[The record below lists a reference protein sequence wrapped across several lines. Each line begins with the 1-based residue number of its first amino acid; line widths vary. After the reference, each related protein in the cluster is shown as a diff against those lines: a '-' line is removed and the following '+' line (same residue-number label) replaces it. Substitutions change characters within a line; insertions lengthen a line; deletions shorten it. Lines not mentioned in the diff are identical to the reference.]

1 MRKQSKNEL
10 RQSKKKMKRQY
21 LWALPVAA
29 LFTLSSCS
37 NDDTVP
43 ENKGKQNV
51 VPAGMTEFAVDD
63 GTTRTMGVYTGSGI
77 DFYWTRG
84 DKLWIN
90 NTAVTPPL
98 VQSSKD
104 DITDKAATAKFYFAG
119 TYNAQSYPVRYTG
132 NGNNVG
138 DKVTIKS
145 EQKQETPNDGTHVG
159 TDGDCGTATATRG
172 ADGKYHF
179 TLSHKASYITFI
191 PYYSYEFAEDVKVTQ
206 IKITAD
212 EVLAGEFNFD
222 DNGLDLT
229 SRTTVGNPKKSITL
243 KLKDDNDN
251 NGFSIPTS
259 PNHTKNAAIMVLAPG
274 TYHNFTVEYRLY
286 DQKTLVY
293 GTVSKNYGEVTFQP
307 GRNKKVEANLPVPH
321 YSSDR
326 YYMWDA
332 TAGQHAWKGFE
343 GSQPIL
349 KGKIG
354 DNYPKSDSD
363 PRWFNPVMFP
373 TSATR
378 STAKCPNA
386 NEILWYTLHGDPHW
400 DPSIWSIMKHL
411 YAGGMWLKK
420 LNVIAKD
427 QNKTL
432 QDLKAAAPGGTNYT
446 KVYPAIPKLY
456 ERYNINNEKIKVGK
470 PTDTSKYIL
479 LPLFGFYY
487 TGTTYSGS
495 TINGY
500 SGKGELRVIG
510 LRGYYWSSTPRPDMN
525 LNGYNMYVD
534 RSKVHAGYGD
544 RTNAHCLWPE

>member
-1 MRKQSKNEL
+1 
-10 RQSKKKMKRQY
+10 MKRQY

-206 IKITAD
+206 IKVTAD
-212 EVLAGEFNFD
+212 KPMAGTYDFD
-222 DNGLDLT
+222 DAGIITDNAT
-229 SRTTVGNPKKSITL
+229 STSTSITL
-243 KLKDDNDN
+243 TLNGGGN
-251 NGFSIPTS
+251 NGFIIPKTAS
-259 PNHTKNAAIMVLAPG
+259 YAANAAIMVLAPG
-274 TYHNFTVEYRLY
+274 VYNNFTVEYTLY
-286 DQKTLVY
+286 DQVTHVS
-293 GTVSKNYGEVTFQP
+293 GTVSKNYGKLYFYA
-307 GRNKKVEANLPVPH
+307 GKNKKVEADLPVPH

-332 TAGQHAWKGFE
+332 AIGQHAWKNHE
-343 GSQPIL
+343 SSQPIL
-349 KGKIG
+349 FDQVGE
-354 DNYPKSDSD
+354 NYPKLDSD

>member
-1 MRKQSKNEL
+1 
-10 RQSKKKMKRQY
+10 MKRQY

-63 GTTRTMGVYTGSGI
+63 GTTRTMGVYTGSRI

-104 DITDKAATAKFYFAG
+104 DITDKAATAKFYFDG

-145 EQKQETPNDGTHVG
+145 EQKQAIPNDGTHIG

-179 TLSHKASYITFI
+179 TLSHKASYITFV

-243 KLKDDNDN
+243 KLKDDSDN

-293 GTVSKNYGEVTFQP
+293 GTVSKNYGEVTFYE
-307 GRNKKVEANLPVPH
+307 GKNKKVEANLPVPH

-332 TAGQHAWKGFE
+332 AIGQHTWKGFE
-343 GSQPIL
+343 SSQPIL
-349 KGKIG
+349 NDEI
-354 DNYPKSDSD
+354 DSHYPKISSDA
-363 PRWFNPVMFP
+363 RWYNPVMHP
-373 TSATR
+373 ATASRSA
-378 STAKCPNA
+378 KDCPNA
-386 NEILWYTLHGDPHW
+386 NEFLWYLMYGEPHW

-411 YAGGMWLKK
+411 YDGGMWLKK
-420 LNVIAKD
+420 LSVIAKD
-427 QNKTL
+427 QHKTL
-432 QDLKAAAPGGTNYT
+432 QELKAAAPGGTNYT
-446 KVYPAIPKLY
+446 TNNPSAPKIY
-456 ERYNINNEKIKVGK
+456 DAYVKDNTNIKLGK
-470 PTDTSKYIL
+470 PTNSSDYIF
-479 LPLFGFYY
+479 LPTFGYY
-487 TGTTYSGS
+487 LAGTGKLTFLGRY
-495 TINGY
+495 
-500 SGKGELRVIG
+500 
-510 LRGYYWSSTPRPDMN
+510 GYYWSSTPRPDGGLNAYN
-525 LNGYNMYVD
+525 LYIRRD
-534 RSKVHAGYGD
+534 KVHVGYGD

>member
-1 MRKQSKNEL
+1 MRKQSKNKL

-21 LWALPVAA
+21 LWALPVVA

-63 GTTRTMGVYTGSGI
+63 GTTRTMGVYTGSRI

-104 DITDKAATAKFYFAG
+104 DITDKAATAKFYFDG

-145 EQKQETPNDGTHVG
+145 EQKQAIPNDGTHIG

-179 TLSHKASYITFI
+179 TLSHKASYITFV

-243 KLKDDNDN
+243 KLKDDSDN

-293 GTVSKNYGEVTFQP
+293 GTVSKNYGEVTFYE
-307 GRNKKVEANLPVPH
+307 GKNKKVEANLPVPH

-332 TAGQHAWKGFE
+332 AIGQHTWKGFE
-343 GSQPIL
+343 SSQPIL
-349 KGKIG
+349 NDEI
-354 DNYPKSDSD
+354 DSHYPKISSDA
-363 PRWFNPVMFP
+363 RWYNPVMHP
-373 TSATR
+373 ATASRSA
-378 STAKCPNA
+378 KDCPNA
-386 NEILWYTLHGDPHW
+386 NEFLWYLMYGEPHW

-411 YAGGMWLKK
+411 YDGGMWLKK
-420 LNVIAKD
+420 LSVIAKD
-427 QNKTL
+427 QHKTL
-432 QDLKAAAPGGTNYT
+432 QELKAAAPGGTNYT
-446 KVYPAIPKLY
+446 TNNPSAPKIY
-456 ERYNINNEKIKVGK
+456 DAYVKDNTNIKLGK
-470 PTDTSKYIL
+470 PTNSSDYIF
-479 LPLFGFYY
+479 LPTFGYY
-487 TGTTYSGS
+487 LAGTGKLTFLGRY
-495 TINGY
+495 
-500 SGKGELRVIG
+500 
-510 LRGYYWSSTPRPDMN
+510 GYYWSSTPRPDGGLNAYN
-525 LNGYNMYVD
+525 LYIRRD
-534 RSKVHAGYGD
+534 KVHVGYGD

>member
-1 MRKQSKNEL
+1 MRKQSKNKL

-21 LWALPVAA
+21 LWALPVVA

-43 ENKGKQNV
+43 ENKGKQSV
-51 VPAGMTEFAVDD
+51 VSAGMTEFAVDD
-63 GTTRTMGVYTGSGI
+63 GTTRTMGVYTGSRI

-145 EQKQETPNDGTHVG
+145 EQKQATPNDGTHIG

-229 SRTTVGNPKKSITL
+229 SRTTVDNPKKSITL
-243 KLKDDNDN
+243 KLKDDSDN

-293 GTVSKNYGEVTFQP
+293 GTVSKNYGEVTFYE
-307 GRNKKVEANLPVPH
+307 GKNKKVEANLPVPH

-332 TAGQHAWKGFE
+332 AIGQHTWKGFE
-343 GSQPIL
+343 SSQPIL
-349 KGKIG
+349 NDEI
-354 DNYPKSDSD
+354 DSHYPKISSDA
-363 PRWFNPVMFP
+363 RWYNPVMHP
-373 TSATR
+373 ATASRSA
-378 STAKCPNA
+378 KDCPNA
-386 NEILWYTLHGDPHW
+386 NEFLWYLMYGEPHW

-411 YAGGMWLKK
+411 YDGGMWLKK
-420 LNVIAKD
+420 LSVIAKD
-427 QNKTL
+427 QHKTL
-432 QDLKAAAPGGTNYT
+432 QELKAAAPGETDYT
-446 KVYPAIPKLY
+446 KNNPSAPKIY
-456 ERYNINNEKIKVGK
+456 DAYVKDNTNIKLGK
-470 PTDTSKYIL
+470 PTNSSDYIF
-479 LPLFGFYY
+479 LPTFGYY
-487 TGTTYSGS
+487 LAGTGKLTFLGRY
-495 TINGY
+495 
-500 SGKGELRVIG
+500 
-510 LRGYYWSSTPRPDMN
+510 GYYWSSTPRPDGGLNAYN
-525 LNGYNMYVD
+525 LYIRRD
-534 RSKVHAGYGD
+534 KVHVGYGD

>member
-1 MRKQSKNEL
+1 
-10 RQSKKKMKRQY
+10 MKRQY

-84 DKLWIN
+84 DKLWVN

-104 DITDKAATAKFYFAG
+104 DITDKAATAKFYFDG

-179 TLSHKASYITFI
+179 TLSHKASYITFV

-206 IKITAD
+206 IKVTAD
-212 EVLAGEFNFD
+212 KPMAGTYDFD
-222 DNGLDLT
+222 DAGIITDNAT
-229 SRTTVGNPKKSITL
+229 STSTSITL
-243 KLKDDNDN
+243 TLNGGGN
-251 NGFSIPTS
+251 NGFIIPKTAS
-259 PNHTKNAAIMVLAPG
+259 YAANAAIMVLAPG
-274 TYHNFTVEYRLY
+274 VYNNFTVEYTLY
-286 DQKTLVY
+286 DQVTHVS
-293 GTVSKNYGEVTFQP
+293 GTVSKNYGKLYFYA
-307 GRNKKVEANLPVPH
+307 GKNKKVEADLPVPH

-349 KGKIG
+349 NGKIG

-432 QDLKAAAPGGTNYT
+432 QDLKAA
-446 KVYPAIPKLY
+446 
-456 ERYNINNEKIKVGK
+456 
-470 PTDTSKYIL
+470 D
-479 LPLFGFYY
+479 
-487 TGTTYSGS
+487 
-495 TINGY
+495 
-500 SGKGELRVIG
+500 
-510 LRGYYWSSTPRPDMN
+510 
-525 LNGYNMYVD
+525 
-534 RSKVHAGYGD
+534 
-544 RTNAHCLWPE
+544 

>member
-1 MRKQSKNEL
+1 MRKQSKNKL

-63 GTTRTMGVYTGSGI
+63 GTTRTMGVYTGSRI

-179 TLSHKASYITFI
+179 TLSHKASYITFV

-243 KLKDDNDN
+243 KLKDDSDN

-293 GTVSKNYGEVTFQP
+293 GTVSKNYGEVTFYE
-307 GRNKKVEANLPVPH
+307 GKNKKVEANLPVPH

-332 TAGQHAWKGFE
+332 AIGQHTWKGFE
-343 GSQPIL
+343 SSQPIL
-349 KGKIG
+349 NDEI
-354 DNYPKSDSD
+354 DSHYPKISSDA
-363 PRWFNPVMFP
+363 RWYNPVMHP
-373 TSATR
+373 ATASRSA
-378 STAKCPNA
+378 KDCPNA
-386 NEILWYTLHGDPHW
+386 NEFLWYLMYGEPHW

-411 YAGGMWLKK
+411 YDGGMWLKK
-420 LNVIAKD
+420 LSVIAKD
-427 QNKTL
+427 QHKTL
-432 QDLKAAAPGGTNYT
+432 QELKAAAPGGTNYT
-446 KVYPAIPKLY
+446 TNNPSAPKIY
-456 ERYNINNEKIKVGK
+456 DAYVKDNTNIKLGK
-470 PTDTSKYIL
+470 PTNSSDYIF
-479 LPLFGFYY
+479 LPTFGYY
-487 TGTTYSGS
+487 LAGTGKLTFLGRY
-495 TINGY
+495 
-500 SGKGELRVIG
+500 
-510 LRGYYWSSTPRPDMN
+510 GYYWSSTPRPDGGLNAYN
-525 LNGYNMYVD
+525 LYIRRD
-534 RSKVHAGYGD
+534 KVHVGYGD

>member
-1 MRKQSKNEL
+1 
-10 RQSKKKMKRQY
+10 MKRQY

-84 DKLWIN
+84 DKLWVN

-104 DITDKAATAKFYFAG
+104 DITDKAATAKFYFDG

-145 EQKQETPNDGTHVG
+145 EQKQATPNDGTHIG

-179 TLSHKASYITFI
+179 TLSHKASYITFV

-206 IKITAD
+206 IKVTAD
-212 EVLAGEFNFD
+212 KPMAGTYDFD
-222 DNGLDLT
+222 DAGIITDNAT
-229 SRTTVGNPKKSITL
+229 STSTSITL
-243 KLKDDNDN
+243 TLNGGGN
-251 NGFSIPTS
+251 NGFIIPKTAS
-259 PNHTKNAAIMVLAPG
+259 YAANAAIMVLAPG
-274 TYHNFTVEYRLY
+274 VYNNFTVEYTLY
-286 DQKTLVY
+286 DQVTHVS
-293 GTVSKNYGEVTFQP
+293 GTVSKNYGKLYFYA
-307 GRNKKVEANLPVPH
+307 GKNKKVEADLPVPH

-332 TAGQHAWKGFE
+332 AIGQHAWKNHE
-343 GSQPIL
+343 SSQPIL
-349 KGKIG
+349 FDQVGE
-354 DNYPKSDSD
+354 NYPKLDSD

-427 QNKTL
+427 QNMTL
-432 QDLKAAAPGGTNYT
+432 QDLKATAPGGTDYT

-500 SGKGELRVIG
+500 SGKGKLRVIG

>member
-1 MRKQSKNEL
+1 MRKQSKNKL

-21 LWALPVAA
+21 LWALPVVA

-51 VPAGMTEFAVDD
+51 VPAEMTEFAVDD
-63 GTTRTMGVYTGSGI
+63 GTTRTMGVYTGSRI

-104 DITDKAATAKFYFAG
+104 DITDKAATAKFYFDG

-138 DKVTIKS
+138 DRVTIKS
-145 EQKQETPNDGTHVG
+145 EQKQATPNDGTHIG

-212 EVLAGEFNFD
+212 EVLSGEFNFD

-243 KLKDDNDN
+243 KLKDDSDN

-293 GTVSKNYGEVTFQP
+293 GTVSKNYGKVTFYE
-307 GRNKKVEANLPVPH
+307 GKNKKVEANLPVPH

-332 TAGQHAWKGFE
+332 AIGQHTWKDFE
-343 GSQPIL
+343 SSQPIL
-349 KGKIG
+349 NDEI
-354 DNYPKSDSD
+354 DSHYPKISSDA
-363 PRWFNPVMFP
+363 RWYNPVMHP
-373 TSATR
+373 ATASRSA
-378 STAKCPNA
+378 KDCPNA
-386 NEILWYTLHGDPHW
+386 NEFLWYLMYGEPHW

-411 YAGGMWLKK
+411 YDGGMWLKK
-420 LNVIAKD
+420 LSVIAKD
-427 QNKTL
+427 QHKTL
-432 QDLKAAAPGGTNYT
+432 QELKAAAPGGTNYT
-446 KVYPAIPKLY
+446 TNNPSAPKIY
-456 ERYNINNEKIKVGK
+456 DAYVKDNTNIKLGK
-470 PTDTSKYIL
+470 PTNSSDYIF
-479 LPLFGFYY
+479 LPTFGYY
-487 TGTTYSGS
+487 LAGTGKLTFLGRY
-495 TINGY
+495 
-500 SGKGELRVIG
+500 
-510 LRGYYWSSTPRPDMN
+510 GYYWSSTPRPDGGLNAYN
-525 LNGYNMYVD
+525 LYIQRD
-534 RSKVHAGYGD
+534 KVHVGYGD

>member
-1 MRKQSKNEL
+1 
-10 RQSKKKMKRQY
+10 MKLQY

-29 LFTLSSCS
+29 LLTLASCS
-37 NDDTVP
+37 NDDTIP
-43 ENKGKQNV
+43 ENDGKQNV
-51 VPAGMTEFAVDD
+51 AQDEVPAGMTEFAAEEVSQD
-63 GTTRTMGVYTGSGI
+63 GTTRTMGVYSGSGI
-77 DFYWTRG
+77 KFYWTLG

-119 TYNAQSYPVRYTG
+119 QYDAASYPVRYTG
-132 NGNNVG
+132 NGNTAG

-145 EQKQETPNDGTHVG
+145 EQKQVNPNDGSHIGV
-159 TDGDCGTATATRG
+159 DGDCGTATATRG

-212 EVLAGEFNFD
+212 EVLSGEFNFD

-243 KLKDDNDN
+243 KLKDDSDN

-259 PNHTKNAAIMVLAPG
+259 SNHTKNAAIMVLAPG

-293 GTVSKNYGEVTFQP
+293 GTVSKNYGEVTFYE
-307 GRNKKVEANLPVPH
+307 GKNKKVEADLPVPH

-332 TAGQHAWKGFE
+332 AIGQHTWKGFE
-343 GSQPIL
+343 SSQPIL
-349 KGKIG
+349 NDEI
-354 DNYPKSDSD
+354 DSHYPKISSDA
-363 PRWFNPVMFP
+363 RWYNPVMHP
-373 TSATR
+373 ATASRSA
-378 STAKCPNA
+378 KDCPNA
-386 NEILWYTLHGDPHW
+386 NEFLWYLMYGEPHW

-411 YAGGMWLKK
+411 YDGGMWLKK
-420 LNVIAKD
+420 LSVIAKD
-427 QNKTL
+427 QHKTL
-432 QDLKAAAPGGTNYT
+432 QELKAAAPGGTNYT
-446 KVYPAIPKLY
+446 TNNPSAPKIY
-456 ERYNINNEKIKVGK
+456 EAYVKDNTNIKLGK
-470 PTDTSKYIL
+470 PTNSSDYIF
-479 LPLFGFYY
+479 LPTFGYY
-487 TGTTYSGS
+487 LAGTGKLTFLGRY
-495 TINGY
+495 
-500 SGKGELRVIG
+500 
-510 LRGYYWSSTPRPDMN
+510 GYYWSSTPRPDGGLNAYN
-525 LNGYNMYVD
+525 LYVQRD
-534 RSKVHAGYGD
+534 KVHVGYGD

>member
-1 MRKQSKNEL
+1 MRKQSKNKL

-21 LWALPVAA
+21 LWALPVVA

-43 ENKGKQNV
+43 ENKGKQSV

-63 GTTRTMGVYTGSGI
+63 GTTRTMGVYTGSRI

-145 EQKQETPNDGTHVG
+145 EQKQATPNDGTHVG

-206 IKITAD
+206 IKVTAD
-212 EVLAGEFNFD
+212 KPMAGTYDFD
-222 DNGLDLT
+222 DAGIITDNAT
-229 SRTTVGNPKKSITL
+229 STSTSITL
-243 KLKDDNDN
+243 TLNGGGN
-251 NGFSIPTS
+251 NGFIIPKTAS
-259 PNHTKNAAIMVLAPG
+259 YAANAAIMVLAPG
-274 TYHNFTVEYRLY
+274 VYNNFTVEYTLY
-286 DQKTLVY
+286 DQVTHVS
-293 GTVSKNYGEVTFQP
+293 GTVSKNYGKLYFYA
-307 GRNKKVEANLPVPH
+307 GKNKKVEADLPVPH

-332 TAGQHAWKGFE
+332 AIGQHAWKNHE
-343 GSQPIL
+343 SSQPIL
-349 KGKIG
+349 FDQVGE
-354 DNYPKSDSD
+354 NYPKLDSD

-427 QNKTL
+427 QNMTL
-432 QDLKAAAPGGTNYT
+432 QDLKAAAPGGTDYT

-456 ERYNINNEKIKVGK
+456 EKYNINNEKIKVGK

-500 SGKGELRVIG
+500 SGKGKLRVIG

>member
-1 MRKQSKNEL
+1 
-10 RQSKKKMKRQY
+10 MKRQY

-84 DKLWIN
+84 DKLWVN

-212 EVLAGEFNFD
+212 EVLSGEFNFD

-243 KLKDDNDN
+243 KLKDDSDN

-332 TAGQHAWKGFE
+332 AIGQHTWKGFE
-343 GSQPIL
+343 SSQPIL
-349 KGKIG
+349 NDEI
-354 DNYPKSDSD
+354 DSHYPKISSDA
-363 PRWFNPVMFP
+363 RWYNPVMHP
-373 TSATR
+373 ATASRSA
-378 STAKCPNA
+378 KDCPNA
-386 NEILWYTLHGDPHW
+386 NEFLWYLMYGEPHW

-411 YAGGMWLKK
+411 YDGGMWLKK
-420 LNVIAKD
+420 LSVIAKD
-427 QNKTL
+427 QHKTL
-432 QDLKAAAPGGTNYT
+432 QELKAAAPGGTNYT
-446 KVYPAIPKLY
+446 TNNPSAPKIY
-456 ERYNINNEKIKVGK
+456 DAYVKDNTNIKLGK
-470 PTDTSKYIL
+470 PTNSSDYIF
-479 LPLFGFYY
+479 LPTFGYY
-487 TGTTYSGS
+487 LAGTGKLTFLGRY
-495 TINGY
+495 
-500 SGKGELRVIG
+500 
-510 LRGYYWSSTPRPDMN
+510 GYYWSSTPRPDGGLNAYN
-525 LNGYNMYVD
+525 LYIRRD
-534 RSKVHAGYGD
+534 KVHVGYGD

>member
-1 MRKQSKNEL
+1 MRKQSKNKL

-63 GTTRTMGVYTGSGI
+63 GTTRTMGVYTGSRI

-179 TLSHKASYITFI
+179 TLSHKASYITFV

-206 IKITAD
+206 IKVTAD
-212 EVLAGEFNFD
+212 KPMAGTYDFD
-222 DNGLDLT
+222 DAGIITDNAT
-229 SRTTVGNPKKSITL
+229 STSTSITL
-243 KLKDDNDN
+243 TLNGGGN
-251 NGFSIPTS
+251 NGFIIPKTAS
-259 PNHTKNAAIMVLAPG
+259 YAANAAIMVLAPG
-274 TYHNFTVEYRLY
+274 VYNNFTVEYTLY
-286 DQKTLVY
+286 DQVTHVS
-293 GTVSKNYGEVTFQP
+293 GTVSKNYGKLYFYA
-307 GRNKKVEANLPVPH
+307 GKNKKVEADLPVPH

-332 TAGQHAWKGFE
+332 AIGQHAWKNHE
-343 GSQPIL
+343 SSQPIL
-349 KGKIG
+349 FDQVGE
-354 DNYPKSDSD
+354 NYPKLDSD

-427 QNKTL
+427 QNMTL
-432 QDLKAAAPGGTNYT
+432 QDLKAAAPGGTDYT

-456 ERYNINNEKIKVGK
+456 EKYNINNEKIKVGK

-500 SGKGELRVIG
+500 SGKGKLRVIG

-544 RTNAHCLWPE
+544 PTNAHCLWPE

>member
-1 MRKQSKNEL
+1 MRKQSKNKL

-21 LWALPVAA
+21 LWALPVVA

-63 GTTRTMGVYTGSGI
+63 GTTRTMGVYTGSRI

-104 DITDKAATAKFYFAG
+104 DITDKAATAKFYFDG

-179 TLSHKASYITFI
+179 TLSHKASYITFV

-206 IKITAD
+206 IKVTAD
-212 EVLAGEFNFD
+212 KPMAGTYDFD
-222 DNGLDLT
+222 DAGIITDNAT
-229 SRTTVGNPKKSITL
+229 STSTSITL
-243 KLKDDNDN
+243 TLNGGGN
-251 NGFSIPTS
+251 NGFIIPKTAS
-259 PNHTKNAAIMVLAPG
+259 YAANAAIMVLAPG
-274 TYHNFTVEYRLY
+274 VYNNFTVEYTLY
-286 DQKTLVY
+286 DQVTHVS
-293 GTVSKNYGEVTFQP
+293 GTVSKNYGKLYFYA
-307 GRNKKVEANLPVPH
+307 GKNKKVEADLPVPH

-332 TAGQHAWKGFE
+332 AIGQHAWKNHE
-343 GSQPIL
+343 SSQPIL
-349 KGKIG
+349 FDQVGE
-354 DNYPKSDSD
+354 NYPKLDSD

-427 QNKTL
+427 QNMTL
-432 QDLKAAAPGGTNYT
+432 QDLKAAAPGGTDYT

-495 TINGY
+495 TINSY

-510 LRGYYWSSTPRPDMN
+510 QRGYYWSSTPRPDMN

>member
-1 MRKQSKNEL
+1 
-10 RQSKKKMKRQY
+10 MKRQY

-84 DKLWIN
+84 DKLWVN

-145 EQKQETPNDGTHVG
+145 EQKQATPNDGTHVG

-191 PYYSYEFAEDVKVTQ
+191 PYYSHEFANDVKVTQ
-206 IKITAD
+206 IKVTAD
-212 EVLAGEFNFD
+212 EVLAGKFDFD
-222 DNGLDLT
+222 DNGIVRT
-229 SRTTVGNPKKSITL
+229 RTTPGDPRKSITL
-243 KLKDDNDN
+243 KLKDDTDTD
-251 NGFSIPTS
+251 GFSIPIS
-259 PNHTKNAAIMVLAPG
+259 PDYTKNAAIMVLAPG
-274 TYHNFTVEYRLY
+274 TYNNFTVEYSLY
-286 DQKTLVY
+286 DQATKVF
-293 GTVSKNYGEVTFQP
+293 GTVSKNYGTITFHV
-307 GRNKKVEANLPVPH
+307 GKNKKVEANLPVPH

-332 TAGQHAWKGFE
+332 AVGQHSWKGFE
-343 GSQPIL
+343 SSQPIL
-349 KGKIG
+349 NSQVS
-354 DNYPKSDSD
+354 DNYPKLDTDS
-363 PRWFNPVMFP
+363 RWFNPIPHP

-378 STAKCPNA
+378 SAVNCPNA
-386 NEILWYTLHGDPHW
+386 NEILWYAKYGDPHW

-420 LNVIAKD
+420 ISVIAAD
-427 QNKTL
+427 NNKTI
-432 QDLKAAAPGGTNYT
+432 QELKREAPGGTDYT
-446 KVYPAIPKLY
+446 KVYPTDPKIY
-456 ERYNINNEKIKVGK
+456 TKYSIENKNIGLGK
-470 PTDTSKYIL
+470 PANSSNYIY
-479 LPLFGFYY
+479 LPTFGFYY
-487 TGTTYSGS
+487 TGSHVRDNKIYYT
-495 TINGY
+495 
-500 SGKGELRVIG
+500 GKGELRMVG
-510 LRGYYWSSTPRPDMN
+510 QRGYYWSSTPRPDKN
-525 LNGYNMYVD
+525 LNAYNMYID
-534 RSKVHAGYGD
+534 RTTVHTGYGD
-544 RTNAHCLWPE
+544 RTNAHCLWPK